1 MCCLAVISE
10 RLLTGHHFSFSC
22 TKLCHHS
29 ALHHT
34 CPSLFIWRTCQLP
47 QKQKTLSYHV
57 PAQNGLALHI
67 LQAELAHVEPPQAGV
82 FLWVWRVVPGVQLVA
97 AKHDGLY
104 HVAAFWHLA
113 CQTKLLL
120 FMPGQEGKGDGDGRK
135 GTTRTGRQGRRAG
148 RGERGE
154 NGKISVSQGWGSAEH
169 RTSVEATMH

>member
-1 MCCLAVISE
+1 M
-10 RLLTGHHFSFSC
+10 
-22 TKLCHHS
+22 
-29 ALHHT
+29 
-34 CPSLFIWRTCQLP
+34 
-47 QKQKTLSYHV
+47 

-120 FMPGQEGKGDGDGRK
+120 YMPGQEGKGDGDGRK

-169 RTSVEATMH
+169 RTSVEATMHKVINSFKMQEEKLGWGISRKGLYMKITYWSV

>member
-1 MCCLAVISE
+1 MGLSAEHIQDWFKIS
-10 RLLTGHHFSFSC
+10 
-22 TKLCHHS
+22 
-29 ALHHT
+29 
-34 CPSLFIWRTCQLP
+34 PSLFIWRTCQLP

-120 FMPGQEGKGDGDGRK
+120 YMPGQEGKGDGDGRK